1 LKHPENYALIL
12 AGGLSLRTG
21 EHTLKQFRFLC
32 GKPLFVYS
40 AQVFREK
47 VPEGN
52 IIIVV
57 PDSGLE
63 VLENYLRTWPWLS
76 ACRFVTGGDE
86 RFYSVK
92 SGLQYLPE
100 SGMVA
105 VHDAARPL
113 LASEMVQQGFELAR
127 THQTAVPVVELRE
140 SLRKMDGERS
150 DALNRKSYRIVQ
162 TPQFFNIGLL
172 KQAYSAV
179 GYKVEYTDDASV
191 VEAAGGAI
199 HLFAGDERNI
209 KITTATDF
217 TIAEALIRKR
227 VD

>member
-1 LKHPENYALIL
+1 MIL

-47 VPEGN
+47 VPESN

-57 PDSGLE
+57 PDSGLA
-63 VLENYLRTWPWLS
+63 VLKSYLRTWPWLS
-76 ACRFVTGGDE
+76 ACRFVSGGDE

-92 SGLQYLPE
+92 SGLQYLPDE
-100 SGMVA
+100 GIVA

-113 LASEMVQQGFELAR
+113 LATEMIVQGFELAR
-127 THQTAVPVVELRE
+127 TYHAAVPVVELRE

-150 DALNRKSYRIVQ
+150 DALNRKNYRVVQ
-162 TPQFFNIGLL
+162 TPQFFNIALL
-172 KQAYSAV
+172 KKAYSEVA
-179 GYKVEYTDDASV
+179 YKVEFTDDASV
-191 VEAAGGAI
+191 FESAGGAI
-199 HLFAGDERNI
+199 HLFAGDERNM

-217 TIAEALIRKR
+217 TIAEALIRK
-227 VD
+227 V